1 MIFPVLDKLQIRY
14 LQVMLSFSSSQE
26 ISLSSWQWWW
36 QRGSVLA
43 YWDWGSRFDSQC
55 RLVFQSDFLLQ
66 FPQHSPRTPG
76 FSVFLSFLYN
86 LLSCPSF
93 PLHFLCCTKLTTN
106 GLSLPLVSIKL
117 ALLEPSINSNWWSAV
132 KRNRNKWTLL
142 ARSREEVFALLTKQP
157 RVQISAKIFS
167 SGIFLLNTA

>member
-1 MIFPVLDKLQIRY
+1 MIFPVLDKLQISY

-26 ISLSSWQWWW
+26 ISLTLL
-36 QRGSVLA
+36 GSGGGKGVA
-43 YWDWGSRFDSQC
+43 WDWGSRFDSQC

-157 RVQISAKIFS
+157 RV
-167 SGIFLLNTA
+167 